1 MPIDDDGLLDLD
13 ALDAALARRPKLLAV
28 AHVSN
33 VLGTI
38 NPIAEIIRRAHD
50 AGALVVVDGAQA
62 APHLPIDV
70 GEMTPTSTP
79 GPATRPTGRPG
90 SACCTAAASCS
101 SRCRPSW
108 AAGT

>member
-1 MPIDDDGLLDLD
+1 MSIDDEGLVDLD
-13 ALDAALARRPKLLAV
+13 ALDAALARRPKVVAV

-38 NPIAEIIRRAHD
+38 NPIAEITRRAHD

-70 GEMTPTSTP
+70 GEM
-79 GPATRPTGRPG
+79 GRLLRLDRPQGLRADRR

-101 SRCRPSW
+101 SRSRRSW